1 MNCIEKM
8 YKEIEEIKAKEALE
22 LTKSIKP
29 VTAINNAFLDTKT
42 FIEEPVLINYLQN
55 VKIDES
61 YEKKYF
67 TLEKAK
73 SFIVYIFKKY
83 LCFNAHSQVEKDF
96 VNELSTEVLNAEDLL
111 EFLTKKQNEFDAL
124 VNNENLVSFYENPYN
139 ALFKDENGYY
149 AVIKDGKYSDVRRP
163 LSYNLNQLKKIV
175 KETISAYTEDYSA
188 SFASEKERSA
198 FINAFNATMNKAS
211 GTSLEEVQTLGENT
225 LYEFLSKKGVSKQE
239 YEKYLEGKGLRLI
252 KQGNYYFNK
261 KPYLEYG
268 EYKKIEFRY

>member
-22 LTKSIKP
+22 FAKLQVPKKTIQ
-29 VTAINNAFLDTKT
+29 NAFLDTKT
-42 FIEEPVLINYLQN
+42 FIEEPVLINYLEN

-67 TLEKAK
+67 SIEKARD
-73 SFIVYIFKKY
+73 FIVFIFKKF
-83 LCFNAHSQVEKDF
+83 LCFNKHSNAEVEF
-96 VNELSTEVLNAEDLL
+96 VENLKKEVLEKEDLL
-111 EFLTKKQNEFDAL
+111 DFLTKKQNEFDSL
-124 VNNENLVSFYENPYN
+124 INSDNLVTFYENPYN
-139 ALFKDENGYY
+139 ALFKDEKGYY

-163 LSYNLNQLKKIV
+163 FSYNLNQLKKVV
-175 KETISAYTEDYSA
+175 KETVNAYTEDFSS

-198 FINAFNATMNKAS
+198 FINSFNAKMNKAN
-211 GTSLEEVQTLGENT
+211 GNSLEEVQTLGEQA
-225 LYEFLSKKGVSKQE
+225 LYEFLSKKGVSKDS
-239 YEKYLEGKGLRLI
+239 YEQYLEEKGLRLI

>member
-22 LTKSIKP
+22 FAKLQVPKKTIQ
-29 VTAINNAFLDTKT
+29 NAFLDTKT
-42 FIEEPVLINYLQN
+42 FIEEPVLINYLEN
-55 VKIDES
+55 VKIDDS

-67 TLEKAK
+67 SIEKARD
-73 SFIVYIFKKY
+73 FVVFIFKKF
-83 LCFNAHSQVEKDF
+83 LCFNKHSNAEVEF
-96 VNELSTEVLNAEDLL
+96 VENLKKEVLEKEDLL
-111 EFLTKKQNEFDAL
+111 DFLTKKQNEFDSLINSDGL
-124 VNNENLVSFYENPYN
+124 VAFYENPYN
-139 ALFKDENGYY
+139 ALFKDDKGYY

-163 LSYNLNQLKKIV
+163 FSYNLNQLKKVV
-175 KETISAYTEDYSA
+175 KETVNAYTEDFSS

-198 FINAFNATMNKAS
+198 FINSFNAKMNKAN
-211 GTSLEEVQTLGENT
+211 GNSLEEVQTLGEQA
-225 LYEFLSKKGVSKQE
+225 LYEFLSKKGVSKDS
-239 YEKYLEGKGLRLI
+239 YEQYLEEKGLRLI

>member
-42 FIEEPVLINYLQN
+42 FVEEPVLVNYLES
-55 VKIDES
+55 VTVDDS

-67 TLEKAK
+67 SLEKARN
-73 SFIVYIFKKY
+73 FIVFIFKKY
-83 LCFNAHSQVEKDF
+83 LCFNAHTQAEKDF
-96 VNELSTEVLNAEDLL
+96 VNDLATEVLTAEDLL

-124 VNNENLVSFYENPYN
+124 VNNENLISFYENPYN

-149 AVIKDGKYSDVRRP
+149 AVIKDGKYSDIRRP
-163 LSYNLNQLKKIV
+163 LSYNLNQLKKVV
-175 KETISAYTEDYSA
+175 KETINAYTEDYA
-188 SFASEKERSA
+188 TSFASEKERSA
-198 FINAFNATMNKAS
+198 FINSFNATMNKAN
-211 GTSLEEVQTLGENT
+211 GTSLEEVQTLGENA
-225 LYEFLSKKGVSKQE
+225 LYEFLSKKGVSKKDFE
-239 YEKYLEGKGLRLI
+239 TYLENKGLRLI

>member
-22 LTKSIKP
+22 FAKLQVPKKTIQ
-29 VTAINNAFLDTKT
+29 NAFLDTKT
-42 FIEEPVLINYLQN
+42 FIEEPVLINYLEN

-67 TLEKAK
+67 TIEKARD
-73 SFIVYIFKKY
+73 FVVFIFKKF
-83 LCFNAHSQVEKDF
+83 LCFNKHSNAEVEF
-96 VNELSTEVLNAEDLL
+96 VENLKKEVLEKEDLL
-111 EFLTKKQNEFDAL
+111 DFLTKKQNEFDSL
-124 VNNENLVSFYENPYN
+124 INSDNLVTFYENPYN
-139 ALFKDENGYY
+139 ALFKDEKGYY

-163 LSYNLNQLKKIV
+163 FSYNLNQLKKVV
-175 KETISAYTEDYSA
+175 KETVNAYTEDFSS

-198 FINAFNATMNKAS
+198 FINSFNAKMNKAN
-211 GTSLEEVQTLGENT
+211 GNSLEEVQTLGEQA
-225 LYEFLSKKGVSKQE
+225 LYEFLSKKGVSKDS
-239 YEKYLEGKGLRLI
+239 YEQYLEEKGLRLI

>member
-22 LTKSIKP
+22 FAKLQVPKKTIQ
-29 VTAINNAFLDTKT
+29 NAFLDTKT
-42 FIEEPVLINYLQN
+42 FIEEPVLINYLEN
-55 VKIDES
+55 VKIDDS

-67 TLEKAK
+67 SIEKARD
-73 SFIVYIFKKY
+73 FVVFIFKKF
-83 LCFNAHSQVEKDF
+83 LCFNKHSNAEVEF
-96 VNELSTEVLNAEDLL
+96 VENLKKEVLEKEDLL
-111 EFLTKKQNEFDAL
+111 DFLTKKQNEFDSL
-124 VNNENLVSFYENPYN
+124 INSDNLVAFYENPYN
-139 ALFKDENGYY
+139 ALFKDDNGYY

-163 LSYNLNQLKKIV
+163 FSYNLNQLKKVV
-175 KETISAYTEDYSA
+175 KETVNAYTEDFSS

-198 FINAFNATMNKAS
+198 FINSFNAKMNKAN
-211 GTSLEEVQTLGENT
+211 GNSLEEVQTLGEQA
-225 LYEFLSKKGVSKQE
+225 LYEFLSKKGVSKDS
-239 YEKYLEGKGLRLI
+239 YEQYLEEKGLRLI

>member
-22 LTKSIKP
+22 FAKLQVPKKTIQ
-29 VTAINNAFLDTKT
+29 NAFLDTKT
-42 FIEEPVLINYLQN
+42 FIEEPVLINYLEN

-67 TLEKAK
+67 SIEKARD
-73 SFIVYIFKKY
+73 FVVFIFKKF
-83 LCFNAHSQVEKDF
+83 LCFNKHSNAEVEF
-96 VNELSTEVLNAEDLL
+96 VENLKKEVLEKEDLL
-111 EFLTKKQNEFDAL
+111 DFLTKKQNEFDSL
-124 VNNENLVSFYENPYN
+124 INSDNLVTFYENPYN
-139 ALFKDENGYY
+139 ALFKDDKGYY

-163 LSYNLNQLKKIV
+163 FSYNLNQLKKVV
-175 KETISAYTEDYSA
+175 KETVNAYTEDFSS

-198 FINAFNATMNKAS
+198 FINSFNAKMNKAN
-211 GTSLEEVQTLGENT
+211 GNSLEEVQTLGEQA
-225 LYEFLSKKGVSKQE
+225 LYEFLSKKGVSKDS
-239 YEKYLEGKGLRLI
+239 YEQYLEEKGLRLI

>member
-42 FIEEPVLINYLQN
+42 FVEEPALINYLEN

-83 LCFNAHSQVEKDF
+83 LCFNAHTKAEIDF
-96 VNELSTEVLNAEDLL
+96 VNSLSTEVLNAEDLL
-111 EFLTKKQNEFDAL
+111 DFLTKKQNEFDAL
-124 VNNENLVSFYENPYN
+124 VNNDNLPIFYENPYN

-175 KETISAYTEDYSA
+175 KETINAYTEDYSV

-198 FINAFNATMNKAS
+198 FINSFNATMNKAS

-225 LYEFLSKKGVSKQE
+225 LYEFLAKKGVSKQE
-239 YEKYLEGKGLRLI
+239 YENYLENKGLRLI